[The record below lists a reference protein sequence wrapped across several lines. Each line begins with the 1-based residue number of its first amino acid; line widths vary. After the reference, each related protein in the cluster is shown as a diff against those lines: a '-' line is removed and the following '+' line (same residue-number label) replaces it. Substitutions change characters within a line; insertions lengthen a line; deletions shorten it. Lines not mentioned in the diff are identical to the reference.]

1 MKTLSVKLPEPLAKW
16 LAGEAKST
24 RRSRSEIVRAALEQR
39 RSGNVKGQ
47 RKRPTMADAM
57 ADLRGTISGP
67 RDLSTNS
74 KYLDGIGK

>member
-16 LAGEAKST
+16 LAVEAKTT

-39 RSGNVKGQ
+39 RSGNAKGK

-67 RDLSTNS
+67 RDLSTNP
-74 KYLDGIGK
+74 KYLDGLGK